1 MGAFAGSAV
10 EMAMPPIAR
19 MILHAD
25 GSTTRLLEAL
35 LGQPLSLSLQ
45 EQQAALAA
53 AVAPE
58 VRFALGCAVTDEIM
72 YRRSQLCTSAGA
84 VVSSNEVTVVCRD
97 PGITALLTDG
107 SAPIGHAL
115 AAAGRQLPRVLLA
128 SGWSAWPDN
137 LERCVYKEYLF
148 LDAAG
153 DPVAHIR
160 ERFNPV
166 YVPSSEIRTHRAKT
180 VGAGA
185 GSAANGFVGRC

>member
-1 MGAFAGSAV
+1 M
-10 EMAMPPIAR
+10 ELAMPPIAR

-45 EQQAALAA
+45 EQQAGLAA

-58 VRFALGCAVTDEIM
+58 VRFALGCAATDEIM
-72 YRRSQLCTSAGA
+72 YRRSQLCSSAGA

-97 PGITALLTDG
+97 PGITALLTHCG
-107 SAPIGHAL
+107 TPIGHAL
-115 AAAGRQLPRVLLA
+115 TAAGRQLPRVLPA
-128 SGWSAWPDN
+128 SGRSARPDD
-137 LERCVYKEYLF
+137 LQRCVYKEYLF

-153 DPVAHIR
+153 DPIAHFR

-166 YVPSSEIRTHRAKT
+166 YVPSVENRTHTAET
-180 VGAGA
+180 VGAVCVPEMCNA
-185 GSAANGFVGRC
+185 PSR

>member
-1 MGAFAGSAV
+1 MGAFANNTV
-10 EMAMPPIAR
+10 ELAMPPIAR

-58 VRFALGCAVTDEIM
+58 VRFALGCAATDEIM
-72 YRRSQLCTSAGA
+72 YRRSRLCTSAGA

-97 PGITALLTDG
+97 PAITALLTDG
-107 SAPIGHAL
+107 SAPIGHTL

-128 SGWSAWPDN
+128 SGWSAWLDD
-137 LERCVYKEYLF
+137 LQRCVYKEYLF
-148 LDAAG
+148 LDGAG

-166 YVPSSEIRTHRAKT
+166 FVPSVENGTHTAKT
-180 VGAGA
+180 VGAGVCS
-185 GSAANGFVGRC
+185 GNVHCPSR